1 MNGRLRRRLAGRAPG
16 RTARLRVAP
25 RACAIVRTPERTA
38 TRARLAC
45 LACLA
50 RLARLARLAC
60 AAYAAYAAREACRF
74 ARRAATVAAARAPQA
89 GRRAYASSA
98 PPLPFD
104 FTR

>member
-38 TRARLAC
+38 TRARLA
-45 LACLA
+45 
-50 RLARLARLAC
+50 RLARLAC
-60 AAYAAYAAREACRF
+60 AAYAAYAAYAAREACRF

>member
-38 TRARLAC
+38 TRACLAC
-45 LACLA
+45 LACA
-50 RLARLARLAC
+50 AC
-60 AAYAAYAAREACRF
+60 
-74 ARRAATVAAARAPQA
+74 AARAPQA
-89 GRRAYASSA
+89 GRSAYASSA

>member
-45 LACLA
+45 LA
-50 RLARLARLAC
+50 RLAC
-60 AAYAAYAAREACRF
+60 AAYAAYAAYAAREACRF

>member
-45 LACLA
+45 
-50 RLARLARLAC
+50 LARLARLAC

>member
-25 RACAIVRTPERTA
+25 RACAIARTPERTA
-38 TRARLAC
+38 TRAC
-45 LACLA
+45 
-50 RLARLARLAC
+50 LAC
-60 AAYAAYAAREACRF
+60 AACAAREACRF

>member
-38 TRARLAC
+38 TRARLARLAC

-50 RLARLARLAC
+50 CAAC
-60 AAYAAYAAREACRF
+60 AACAAREACRF
-74 ARRAATVAAARAPQA
+74 ARGAATVAAARAPQT

>member
-45 LACLA
+45 LA
-50 RLARLARLAC
+50 RLARAAR
-60 AAYAAYAAREACRF
+60 AAYAAREACRF
-74 ARRAATVAAARAPQA
+74 ARGAATVAAARAPQA
-89 GRRAYASSA
+89 GRRAYAASA

>member
-16 RTARLRVAP
+16 RAARLRVAP

-38 TRARLAC
+38 TRACLAC
-45 LACLA
+45 LACA
-50 RLARLARLAC
+50 AC
-60 AAYAAYAAREACRF
+60 AACAAREACRF

>member
-45 LACLA
+45 LAC
-50 RLARLARLAC
+50 LAC

>member
-45 LACLA
+45 LA
-50 RLARLARLAC
+50 RLARLAC
-60 AAYAAYAAREACRF
+60 AACAAYAAREACRF

>member
-38 TRARLAC
+38 TRAC
-45 LACLA
+45 
-50 RLARLARLAC
+50 LAC
-60 AAYAAYAAREACRF
+60 AACAAREACRF

>member
-45 LACLA
+45 LA
-50 RLARLARLAC
+50 RLARLAC
-60 AAYAAYAAREACRF
+60 AAYAAYAAYAAREACRF

>member
-45 LACLA
+45 AAC
-50 RLARLARLAC
+50 
-60 AAYAAYAAREACRF
+60 
-74 ARRAATVAAARAPQA
+74 AARAPQA

-104 FTR
+104 FTP

>member
-50 RLARLARLAC
+50 RLAR
-60 AAYAAYAAREACRF
+60 AAYAAREACRF

>member
-38 TRARLAC
+38 TRARLA
-45 LACLA
+45 
-50 RLARLARLAC
+50 RLARLAR
-60 AAYAAYAAREACRF
+60 AAYAAREACRF

>member
-45 LACLA
+45 LACA
-50 RLARLARLAC
+50 AC
-60 AAYAAYAAREACRF
+60 AACAAREACRF
-74 ARRAATVAAARAPQA
+74 ARGAATVAAARAPQA

>member
-38 TRARLAC
+38 TRAC
-45 LACLA
+45 LAC
-50 RLARLARLAC
+50 
-60 AAYAAYAAREACRF
+60 AAREACRF

>member
-45 LACLA
+45 LA
-50 RLARLARLAC
+50 RLAR
-60 AAYAAYAAREACRF
+60 AAYAAREACRF
-74 ARRAATVAAARAPQA
+74 ARGAATVAAARAPQA

>member
-45 LACLA
+45 LAC
-50 RLARLARLAC
+50 LARLAC

>member
-38 TRARLAC
+38 TR
-45 LACLA
+45 
-50 RLARLARLAC
+50 ARLARLAC

>member
-16 RTARLRVAP
+16 RAARLRVAP

-50 RLARLARLAC
+50 CAAC
-60 AAYAAYAAREACRF
+60 AACAAREACRF
-74 ARRAATVAAARAPQA
+74 ARGAATVAAAHAPQA

>member
-50 RLARLARLAC
+50 RLACAAY

>member
-45 LACLA
+45 LA
-50 RLARLARLAC
+50 RLARLAC
-60 AAYAAYAAREACRF
+60 AAYAAYAAYAAREACRF

-104 FTR
+104 FTL

>member
-38 TRARLAC
+38 TRAC

-50 RLARLARLAC
+50 RLAC
-60 AAYAAYAAREACRF
+60 AACAAYAAREACRF

>member
-38 TRARLAC
+38 TRAR

>member
-16 RTARLRVAP
+16 RAARLRVAP
-25 RACAIVRTPERTA
+25 RACAIVRTPERMA

-45 LACLA
+45 LAC
-50 RLARLARLAC
+50 LARLAC

-74 ARRAATVAAARAPQA
+74 ARGAATVAAARAPQA

>member
-50 RLARLARLAC
+50 RLARLAR
-60 AAYAAYAAREACRF
+60 AAYAAREACRF